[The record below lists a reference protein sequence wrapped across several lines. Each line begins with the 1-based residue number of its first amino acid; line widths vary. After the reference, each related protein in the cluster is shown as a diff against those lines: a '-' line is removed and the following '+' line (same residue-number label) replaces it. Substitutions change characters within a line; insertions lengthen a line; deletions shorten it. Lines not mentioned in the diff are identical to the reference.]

1 VAAVLVC
8 WEKEVRMS
16 ATAEQILD
24 KYQTR
29 KSKNAPWHAVMQQVR
44 DLYNTDLA
52 VPLPE
57 MDANEQAA
65 VTNLLKQ
72 GIDGTAQRINS
83 TLPDI
88 FYPPVKPGQTRSEA
102 DAEICRRANLGW
114 WQRTGMRTVLGRRA
128 RHFLGYA
135 AAPVVIRPDSTLRH
149 ARWDVRSPLGCY
161 PAPSKWMDSCTPD
174 DAIFTVTKP
183 VAYLKT
189 MFPSEM
195 VRLRVSE
202 KAETLTVLEYLDA
215 EDTVLL
221 AIGSDLDPYQTTYG
235 EPCVELLRTPNRI
248 GMCPVVI
255 PTRTTL
261 DRPAG
266 QFDGLIPMY
275 FKQAKLDALEYIAI
289 EQGVFPRT
297 WLVGRQGESPQIVTM
312 ADGRKGEIG
321 VVKGGV
327 IQEENLNPGYKT
339 TQAIDRLAAEQRTEG
354 NVPAE
359 MQGLSGTNIRTGRRG
374 DEVLSNGI
382 DFGIQEAQFA
392 FQEALQEENRRAVAV
407 AKAWFGNEKHSFY
420 VQWRGISQ
428 TVEYE
433 PNKVFASDTNVVKY
447 ALAGSDLNGQTVRS
461 GQKLGAG
468 IISKKTARRTD
479 PEVEDPD
486 FEDHQIVV
494 ETAESAF
501 LQGLAQQMASGQ
513 FNPADAAAFVKIIRD
528 DKKDP
533 IEAFLV
539 VQEAAQK
546 RQATSGPPGTPEAPV
561 EPTSPEAMPGVSPGA
576 EAGIPVQAPAAPI
589 MNLQQILRNAGTVRR
604 GLSSPTGAP

>member
-1 VAAVLVC
+1 
-8 WEKEVRMS
+8 MS
-16 ATAEQILD
+16 RTVEQIHAL
-24 KYQTR
+24 YAQR
-29 KSKNAPWHAVMQQVR
+29 KGRDQPWHALMQQVR
-44 DLYNTDLA
+44 DLYNTELA

-57 MDANEQAA
+57 LDAQEQAA

-88 FYPPVKPGQTRSEA
+88 YYPPAKPGQTRSET
-102 DAEICRRANLGW
+102 DAETCRRANLGW
-114 WQRTGMRTVLGRRA
+114 WMRTDIRTVLGRRA

-135 AAPVVIRPDSTLRH
+135 SAPVIIRPDSDLRQ
-149 ARWDVRSPLGCY
+149 ARWEVRSPLTCY
-161 PAPSKWMDSCTPD
+161 PAPQRWMDSCTPD
-174 DAIFTVTKP
+174 DAIFTGTKP
-183 VAYLKT
+183 VSLMRALYPGA
-189 MFPSEM
+189 MS
-195 VRLRVSE
+195 RLRISPDSE
-202 KAETLTVLEYLDA
+202 TVTICEYLDA
-215 EDTVLL
+215 EETVLL
-221 AIGSDLDPYQTTYG
+221 AIGEDLNPYETVYG
-235 EPCVELLRTPNRI
+235 EPSVELLRAPNRI

-297 WLVGRQGESPQIVTM
+297 WLVARQGESPKIETM
-312 ADGRKGEIG
+312 ADGRKGIIG
-321 VVKGGV
+321 VVKGGM

-392 FQEALQEENRRAVAV
+392 FQTALQEENKRAVAI
-407 AKAWFGNEKHSFY
+407 AKAWFGNEKHSFF
-420 VQWRGISQ
+420 VEWRGA
-428 TVEYE
+428 TGPVEFE
-433 PNKVFASDTNVVKY
+433 PNKIFTHDVNVVKY

-468 IISKKTARRTD
+468 IISKKTARRSD
-479 PEVEDPD
+479 PEVADPD
-486 FEDHQIVV
+486 FEDHQIIV

-501 LQGLAQQMASGQ
+501 MQGLAQQMASGQ
-513 FNPADAAAFVKIIRD
+513 FNPADAAAFVKIIRSE
-528 DKKDP
+528 KKDP
-533 IEAFLV
+533 IEAFLA

-546 RQATSGPPGTPEAPV
+546 RQATNGPPGTPEAPV
-561 EPTSPEAMPGVSPGA
+561 EPTAPEAQPGVAPGS
-576 EAGIPVQAPAAPI
+576 EAGIPIQAPGAPV
-589 MNLQQILRNAGTVRR
+589 MNLQQILRNAGTASRAMN
-604 GLSSPTGAP
+604 SSAGTA